1 MLMHMRPWPRRRRRG
16 QRGSDGAGF
25 SLVELLVVI
34 GIIAILIGL
43 LLPAMQ
49 RARAHAR
56 NVACRSNIRQIGQ
69 AMLIYAN
76 DNKGWLFPPDHGLDV
91 PLNERWFLAVL
102 RPPPPKDETS
112 LDPRDW
118 TPPIMLC
125 PADDQEPRE
134 FHSYIL
140 NHHLVEHGVLYSSK
154 PPANL
159 TTTDV
164 VVMGEKLT
172 MSTNYYVETKP
183 SGGSTYF
190 EQVDESRHGRQA
202 GSNYLFLDL
211 HVGPRERGLPMYG
224 LDPWDFP
231 SPQN

>member
-1 MLMHMRPWPRRRRRG
+1 VTTPQLRLRG
-16 QRGSDGAGF
+16 RSKPASAF
-25 SLVELLVVI
+25 SIVELIVVI
-34 GIIAILIGL
+34 GIIAILVAL
-43 LLPAMQ
+43 LMPALQ
-49 RARAHAR
+49 RARVQAR
-56 NVACRSNIRQIGQ
+56 AVACRSNMRQIGQ

-76 DNKGWLFPPDHGLDV
+76 DNGGWLFPPDHGLDV
-91 PLNERWFLAVL
+91 PLDQRWFLMVL
-102 RPPPPKDETS
+102 KPPPPADPTS

-140 NHHLVEHGVLYSSK
+140 NHHLVEHHVLYSSR

-159 TTTDV
+159 TASDV

-172 MSTNYYVETKP
+172 LATNYYVETKA
-183 SGGSTYF
+183 GGATTYHD
-190 EQVDESRHGRQA
+190 QVDPFRHGAQL
-202 GSNYLFLDL
+202 GSNYLYLDM
-211 HVGPRERGLPMYG
+211 HVGPRDRKLPVFG

-231 SPQN
+231 SPQ